1 MIRFYRPVA
10 GSNVSNVT
18 HPRAN
23 SWCLLER
30 HSPPFWPHRRNVRL
44 AVLGRMQS
52 GKLMR
57 FHSVRRRD
65 LASAGKGSGTRSG
78 LGGMLVAL
86 FASLILLTGCS
97 DENGIQVQSPH
108 KALVAVRDP
117 QSGAEII
124 TTASEGQK
132 VNFFSRENLRATT
145 FSGNANPRLAQA
157 GVAEPGGYLDTR
169 AANAAPGGID
179 AGRGEFYAEVGGR
192 EVVIE
197 PIPQQRIL
205 GGEWQAPLDDGKVSL
220 DFENEP
226 LESVVQRVLGGILG
240 VNYNYGAGL
249 QGSITFKSEQSF
261 TKRQVVQVLSDIL
274 ARSGYLMQ
282 YFNGVYHIGRPE
294 ELQTLTGLRGSSS
307 DAGDQTK
314 VIRLRR
320 PAPENLADIINSIL
334 PTGTRVQMLDEGN
347 GVMMIGDP
355 GQFDDVE
362 GLVNAML
369 GDAQFSNLAVLPL
382 RRSPPDI
389 VIEKLNT
396 VFAQRAN
403 ELVMVPVETVPGIL
417 VMSSAPSLIKDVQTV
432 ARQLDVE
439 NRDTPKV
446 RVLQLSYLDPAELA
460 AQLSALVDSTTAGP
474 GPSEPMPDRE
484 LSNVVSAAIDRANPV
499 RANIAPSE
507 DGEGS
512 IAIPPA
518 RFTGTGG
525 GGGQGGAQGGAQ
537 GGGGEPRAGAPGEIT
552 FSADDRNRALLVRST
567 FAEFQQIQQVV
578 KALDVP
584 TSQVAIEATIVEVD
598 INDALQFGVQAFLDS
613 TGITVR
619 SSDTTAPASPSG
631 GGFAATLARTNGNAS
646 IDLVIS
652 ALQSVT
658 NVRVISSPYLT
669 VIDGGT
675 SRLSVGDQIPYTV
688 ASQTSNSNGTV
699 TVTEETNLRDVGVIL
714 SVTPRVSP
722 DNSVQLDITQEVSA
736 ARAVSTAAGTDP
748 VIAQRSITS
757 QIRVQSGAS
766 VLLGGLIQERTETT
780 ENGVPVI
787 RRIPILGN
795 AFNRKKD
802 TQTRSELLVMITP
815 RVARTDIQMQDIT
828 RKLRLEIGGN

>member
-1 MIRFYRPVA
+1 
-10 GSNVSNVT
+10 
-18 HPRAN
+18 
-23 SWCLLER
+23 
-30 HSPPFWPHRRNVRL
+30 
-44 AVLGRMQS
+44 
-52 GKLMR
+52 MR

-65 LASAGKGSGTRSG
+65 PASAGKGNGALARLVRMTLGAFVGT
-78 LGGMLVAL
+78 
-86 FASLILLTGCS
+86 LLLAACAGDNAIT
-97 DENGIQVQSPH
+97 VQSPH

-117 QSGAEII
+117 QTGAEII
-124 TTASEGQK
+124 TTATEGQRI
-132 VNFFSRENLRATT
+132 NFFSRENLRATS

-157 GVAEPGGYLDTR
+157 GVAEPGGFLDTR
-169 AANAAPGGID
+169 EANASPGGIEG
-179 AGRGEFYAEVGGR
+179 GRGEFYTEVGGR

-205 GGEWQAPLDDGKVSL
+205 GGEWQAAMDDGKVSL
-220 DFENEP
+220 DFNNEP

-240 VNYNYGAGL
+240 VNYNYGNGL
-249 QGSITFKSEQSF
+249 EGSVTFKSEQSF

-282 YFNGVYHIGRPE
+282 YFNGVYHIGRAE
-294 ELQTLTGLRGSSS
+294 ELQTLTGLRGSST

-314 VIRLRR
+314 VIRLRE
-320 PAPENLADIINSIL
+320 PAPDNLADIINSIL
-334 PTGTRVQMLDEGN
+334 PTGTRVQVLDEGSS
-347 GVMMIGDP
+347 VMMIGDP
-355 GQFDDVE
+355 GQFNEVE
-362 GLVNAML
+362 GLVNAIL
-369 GDAQFSNLAVLPL
+369 GDAQFSHLAILPL
-382 RRSPPDI
+382 RRSPPEA
-389 VIEKLNT
+389 VIDQLNT
-396 VFAQRAN
+396 VFARRAN
-403 ELVMVPVETVPGIL
+403 ELVLVPVETVPGIL
-417 VMSSAPSLIKDVQTV
+417 VMSSSPSLIKEVQGIL
-432 ARQLDVE
+432 RQLDVE

-460 AQLSALVDSTTAGP
+460 SQLTSLVDSTTAGP
-474 GPSEPMPDRE
+474 GPSEPTPEGE
-484 LSNVVSAAIDRANPV
+484 LSNVVAAAIDRANPV
-499 RANIAPSE
+499 PVATPPAP
-507 DGEGS
+507 DGEGN

-518 RFTGTGG
+518 RFTPS
-525 GGGQGGAQGGAQ
+525 ANGGAQ
-537 GGGGEPRAGAPGEIT
+537 GGGQTVASGAGATQERAAAPSQIT
-552 FSADDRNRALLVRST
+552 FSPDDRNRALLVRST

-578 KALDVP
+578 RALDVP
-584 TSQVAIEATIVEVD
+584 KSQVAIEATIVEVD

-613 TGITVR
+613 AGITVR
-619 SSDTTAPASPSG
+619 SSDTTAAANPTG
-631 GGFAATLARTNGNAS
+631 GGFAATLSQTNGSTS
-646 IDLVIS
+646 IDLVLT

-669 VIDGGT
+669 VVDGGT
-675 SRLSVGDQIPYTV
+675 SRLSVGDQIPFTV

-699 TVTEETNLRDVGVIL
+699 TVTEETNVRDVGVIL

-736 ARAVSTAAGTDP
+736 ARAVATSAGNDP

-787 RRIPILGN
+787 RRIPVIGN

-815 RVARTDIQMQDIT
+815 RVARTDTQMNEIT
-828 RKLRLEIGGN
+828 RRLRLEIGAD

>member
-1 MIRFYRPVA
+1 
-10 GSNVSNVT
+10 
-18 HPRAN
+18 
-23 SWCLLER
+23 
-30 HSPPFWPHRRNVRL
+30 
-44 AVLGRMQS
+44 
-52 GKLMR
+52 MR
-57 FHSVRRRD
+57 FNTVRRRD
-65 LASAGKGSGTRSG
+65 PALAGKGDGALATLARMVLTAMAG
-78 LGGMLVAL
+78 LV
-86 FASLILLTGCS
+86 FLTACS
-97 DENGIQVQSPH
+97 DGGPMVESPH

-117 QSGAEII
+117 NTGAEII
-124 TTASEGQK
+124 TTATEGQRI
-132 VNFFSRENLRATT
+132 NFFSRENLRATT
-145 FSGNANPRLAQA
+145 FSGNANPRLAQD
-157 GVAEPGGYLDTR
+157 GVAEPGGFLDTR
-169 AANAAPGGID
+169 AANAGPGGIE
-179 AGRGEFYAEVGGR
+179 AGRGEFYTEVGGR
-192 EVVIE
+192 EVVIQ

-205 GGEWQAPLDDGKVSL
+205 GGEWQAPLDDAKVTL
-220 DFENEP
+220 DFNNEP

-240 VNYNYGAGL
+240 VNYNFGNGL
-249 QGSITFKSEQSF
+249 EGSVTFKSEQSF

-282 YFNGVYHIGRPE
+282 YFNGVYHIGRAE
-294 ELQTLTGLRGSSS
+294 ELQTLTGLRGSST

-320 PAPENLADIINSIL
+320 AAPENLADIINSIL
-334 PTGTRVQMLDEGN
+334 PTGTRVQLLEEGN
-347 GVMMIGDP
+347 AVMMIGDP
-355 GQFDDVE
+355 GRFNEVE
-362 GLVNAML
+362 GLVNAIL
-369 GDAQFSNLAVLPL
+369 GDAQFSHLAILPL
-382 RRSPPDI
+382 RRSPPELIID
-389 VIEKLNT
+389 KLNT
-396 VFAQRAN
+396 VFEQRAN
-403 ELVMVPVETVPGIL
+403 ELILVPVETVPGIL
-417 VMSSAPSLIKDVQTV
+417 VMSSQPSLISDVQTV
-432 ARQLDVE
+432 LRQLDVE
-439 NRDTPKV
+439 NRDTPRV

-460 AQLSALVDSTTAGP
+460 AQLTSLVDSTTAGP
-474 GPSEPMPDRE
+474 GPSGPMADSE

-499 RANIAPSE
+499 RPTVAPSE

-518 RFTGTGG
+518 RFTGTASSS
-525 GGGQGGAQGGAQ
+525 AQGGAQ
-537 GGGGEPRAGAPGEIT
+537 GDAAATDTPRAGAAGQIT

-584 TSQVAIEATIVEVD
+584 KSQVAIEATIVEVD

-613 TGITVR
+613 TGVTVR
-619 SSDTTAPASPSG
+619 SSDTTAAAAPSG
-631 GGFAATLARTNGNAS
+631 GGFAATLSQTNGNTS
-646 IDLVIS
+646 IDLVLT

-669 VIDGGT
+669 VVDGGT

-722 DNSVQLDITQEVSA
+722 DNSVQLDITQEVSS

-787 RRIPILGN
+787 RRIPVIGN

-815 RVARTDIQMQDIT
+815 RVARTDTQMDNIT
-828 RKLRLEIGGN
+828 RQLRLAIGAE